1 MLRLRRD
8 ATALLILTA
17 LLTVAAPT
25 MAGDPAPYSARAGL
39 DAARDAAL
47 SWAPDARLVYLEN
60 DENVA
65 LNGNATRWSY
75 LFHSDGKGRARGYSV
90 RDGKILE
97 AADLGFDF
105 EAPPLPEHWVDS
117 SEALSAAEKKAGRK
131 YREESG
137 GRLSN
142 MLLIRGAFYDKKPDT
157 TTWALVYTAENHP
170 TLFVVVDAAEG
181 KVVRTWRG

>member
-1 MLRLRRD
+1 MLRHHRA
-8 ATALLILTA
+8 ATSLLILIA
-17 LLTVAAPT
+17 HLTVAAPT
-25 MAGDPAPYSARAGL
+25 MAGDPAPYSARTGL

-47 SWAPDARLVYLEN
+47 TWAADARLVYLEN
-60 DENVA
+60 DEDVA

-75 LFHSDGKGRARGYSV
+75 LFHSAGKDKARGYSV

-97 AADLGFDF
+97 ATDLGFDF
-105 EAPPLPEHWVDS
+105 DAPPLPENWVDS

-137 GRLSN
+137 GSLSN

-157 TTWALVYTAENHP
+157 TTWALVYKAENQP
-170 TLFVVVDAAEG
+170 TLFVVVDATEG

>member
-1 MLRLRRD
+1 
-8 ATALLILTA
+8 
-17 LLTVAAPT
+17 
-25 MAGDPAPYSARAGL
+25 MAGDPAPYSARTGL

-47 SWAPDARLVYLEN
+47 TWAADARLVYLEN
-60 DENVA
+60 DEDVA
-65 LNGNATRWSY
+65 LNGSATRWGY
-75 LFHSDGKGRARGYSV
+75 LFHSADKGRARGYSV

-105 EAPPLPEHWVDS
+105 EAPPLPENWVDS
-117 SEALSAAEKKAGRK
+117 SDALIAAEKKAGRK

-137 GRLSN
+137 GHLAN

-157 TTWALVYTAENHP
+157 TTWALVYKAENQP
-170 TLFVVVDAAEG
+170 TLFVVVDATEG